1 MRLLLGS
8 IRLGTDTAITGPTS
22 ASTSQATSIAIYA
35 VNRGKPIPHVVGD
48 ELTTKE
54 FSFFFNETFCNV
66 ATNLARLETAFAT
79 KSPLALV
86 IGNGLDFRGLRYIVA
101 ALDIEVLKT
110 DRSGNPV
117 SVEGGISLLE
127 DPLPG
132 GLGLQLDVIARARAI
147 ARGGIA
153 SLNAIVRR

>member
-8 IRLGTDTAITGPTS
+8 FQLGTDSAITGPVS
-22 ASTSQATSIAIYA
+22 ASTSQSTTIAIYA

-48 ELTTKE
+48 ELITKE

-86 IGNGLDFRGLRYIVA
+86 IGNGLGFRGQRYIVA

-110 DRSGNPV
+110 GSTGNPV
-117 SVEGGISLLE
+117 SVEGRISLLE

-132 GLGLQLDVIARARAI
+132 GLALQLDFIARARAI